1 MVPYEIVVYTSN
13 LRGAD
18 TSANPYIVIYGE
30 EIRTQQVEL
39 CKNKAERR
47 DKFKR
52 GSTDRFVLEVF
63 GFFIN
68 IYVLNF
74 FF

>member
-1 MVPYEIVVYTSN
+1 VVPYEIVVYTSDK
-13 LRGAD
+13 RGAD

-30 EIRTQQVEL
+30 EIRTPQVEL

-63 GFFIN
+63 GFNFY
-68 IYVLNF
+68 IYALLY
-74 FF
+74 